1 MRYYILKVLIAIFA
15 LYLLFKL
22 TIGTVLNSFNSKIE
36 KITNQSNRIEIKEK
50 ILLEMKKGSQKEN
63 LFTKEEKIIISN
75 FMKKVIKELNLNSIE

>member
-50 ILLEMKKGSQKEN
+50 ILLEMKKGTQKEN

>member
-1 MRYYILKVLIAIFA
+1 MRHYILKVLIATFA

-22 TIGTVLNSFNSKIE
+22 TIGTVLNSFNSKID

-50 ILLEMKKGSQKEN
+50 ILLEMKKGTQKES

-75 FMKKVIKELNLNSIE
+75 FIKKIVKELNLNSIE